1 MAQTQEGL
9 KLDEVEDCLLFF
21 ADLLHENPVVW
32 NKTDNRYM
40 NNNLK
45 GKAFKEMDD
54 KMARAGH
61 TTRRNLF

>member
-45 GKAFKEMDD
+45 GKAFKGGE
-54 KMARAGH
+54 
-61 TTRRNLF
+61 TFIYRNRVFR